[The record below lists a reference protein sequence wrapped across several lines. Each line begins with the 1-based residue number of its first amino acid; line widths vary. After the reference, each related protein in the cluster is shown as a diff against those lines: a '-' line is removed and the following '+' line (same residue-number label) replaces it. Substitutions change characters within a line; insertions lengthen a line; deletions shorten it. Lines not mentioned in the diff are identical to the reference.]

1 MKPFTAIAVV
11 VFALVALLQLIR
23 VVLAWEIT
31 VDGVQIPIWASI
43 FACAAAAT
51 LALMLRREAG
61 K

>member
-23 VVLAWEIT
+23 AVLAWEIT
-31 VDGVQIPIWASI
+31 VNGVQIPIWASI
-43 FACAAAAT
+43 FAYAVAAT

-61 K
+61 R